1 MQMVFECGKYK
12 GEETLTWHYQSIGA
26 GCQGNIINSEF
37 QVLALVVSLPQQT
50 LLSRLILSLY
60 HQLPL
65 RLVNSSKNQ
74 RPLSNELP
82 VQRQNLDL
90 PLYESNVLQKSQRNL
105 FKIRCTCFNTVGTV
119 KETYQGNCR
128 QSRRCELREEQNEQ
142 QQGHSSVMEE
152 IILTMING
160 PHCKQ

>member
-1 MQMVFECGKYK
+1 MDYLDYLIYTNNLNFFIIVEQYKY
-12 GEETLTWHYQSIGA
+12 EI
-26 GCQGNIINSEF
+26 
-37 QVLALVVSLPQQT
+37 ALLHFSDKPNE
-50 LLSRLILSLY
+50 Y
-60 HQLPL
+60 
-65 RLVNSSKNQ
+65 LVNSSKNQ

-142 QQGHSSVMEE
+142 
-152 IILTMING
+152 
-160 PHCKQ
+160 